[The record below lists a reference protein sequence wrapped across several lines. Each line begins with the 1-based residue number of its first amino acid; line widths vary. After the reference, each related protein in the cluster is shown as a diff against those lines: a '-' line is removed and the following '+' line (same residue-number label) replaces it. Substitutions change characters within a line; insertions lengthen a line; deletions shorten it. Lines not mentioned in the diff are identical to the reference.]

1 MLVFS
6 TNKDLMKLASE
17 ADVSEEEQ
25 TLSPSQQKLH
35 IQMERKGHG
44 GKTVTMVLGFVGSD
58 DDLQQLAKT
67 LKTKCGVGGSA
78 RGGEILIQGDK
89 VQKVKEILTSLGYNV
104 K

>member
-17 ADVSEEEQ
+17 AENQEEE
-25 TLSPSQQKLH
+25 TLAPSQQKLH
-35 IQMERKGHG
+35 VHMDRKGHG
-44 GKTVTMVLGFVGSD
+44 GKTATMVLGFVGSD
-58 DDLQQLAKT
+58 DDLQALAKT
-67 LKTKCGVGGSA
+67 LKTRCGVGGSA

-89 VQKVKEILTSLGYNV
+89 VAKVKEILVSLGYTV

>member
-17 ADVSEEEQ
+17 TAEEQ
-25 TLSPSQQKLH
+25 TLPPSAQHLH
-35 IQMERKGHG
+35 VQMERKGHG
-44 GKTVTMVLGFVGSD
+44 GKTATMVLGFVGSD
-58 DDLQQLAKT
+58 DDLQSLAKT
-67 LKTKCGVGGSA
+67 LKIRCGVGGSA

-89 VQKVKEILTSLGYNV
+89 VQKVKEILTSLGYLV

>member
-17 ADVSEEEQ
+17 GADDQPE
-25 TLSPSQQKLH
+25 TLAPSQQRLH
-35 IQMERKGHG
+35 VQMERKGHG

-67 LKTKCGVGGSA
+67 LKTRCGVGGSA

-89 VQKVKEILTSLGYNV
+89 VQQVKEILASLGYNV

>member
-17 ADVSEEEQ
+17 AENQEEE
-25 TLSPSQQKLH
+25 TLTPSQQKLH
-35 IQMERKGHG
+35 VQMERKGHG
-44 GKTVTMVLGFVGSD
+44 GKTATMVLGFVGSD
-58 DDLQQLAKT
+58 DALQDLAKT
-67 LKTKCGVGGSA
+67 LKTRCGVGGSA

-89 VQKVKEILTSLGYNV
+89 VAKVKEILVSLGYTV

>member
-17 ADVSEEEQ
+17 EADDQQE
-25 TLSPSQQKLH
+25 TLAPSLQRLH
-35 IQMERKGHG
+35 VQMERKGHG
-44 GKTVTMVLGFVGSD
+44 GKTATMVLGFVGSD

-67 LKTKCGVGGSA
+67 LKTRCGVGGSA

-89 VQKVKEILTSLGYNV
+89 VQKVREILVSLGYNV

>member
-17 ADVSEEEQ
+17 ESDEQ
-25 TLSPSQQKLH
+25 QETLSPSQQRLH
-35 IQMERKGHG
+35 VQMERKGHG
-44 GKTVTMVLGFVGSD
+44 GKTATMVLGFVGSD

-67 LKTKCGVGGSA
+67 LKTRCGVGGSA

-89 VQKVKEILTSLGYNV
+89 VQQVKEILASLGYNV